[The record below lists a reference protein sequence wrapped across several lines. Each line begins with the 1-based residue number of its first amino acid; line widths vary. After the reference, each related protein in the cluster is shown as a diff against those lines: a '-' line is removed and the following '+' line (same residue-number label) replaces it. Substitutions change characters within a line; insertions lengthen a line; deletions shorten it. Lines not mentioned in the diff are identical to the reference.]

1 VPVPLCLHRFYHRA
15 AMSHDPAGGVKVTT
29 PATTSGGAV
38 RKSAG
43 FMLLEVLV
51 AFAIAALALGVLF
64 QAATSGLRLALVT
77 SRYEE
82 AVARAQSHLIMAVH
96 AVPLEAGDWHGDDGG
111 GYVWHLKVTPI
122 ATTSI
127 HTVSALTRHGSA
139 EVGLTL
145 WSVTI
150 WIGWRDATGLRQVRL
165 ATEQAAEAAQ

>member
-1 VPVPLCLHRFYHRA
+1 MNYDL
-15 AMSHDPAGGVKVTT
+15 AGGAKITT
-29 PATTSGGAV
+29 PETTSRGPV
-38 RKSAG
+38 RNSAG

-64 QAATSGLRLALVT
+64 HAGTSGLRLALVT

-82 AVARAQSHLIMAVH
+82 AVARAQSHLAMAVH

-111 GYVWHLKVTPI
+111 GYIWHLNVTPV

-127 HTVSALTRHGSA
+127 HNVSALARRGSA

-145 WSVTI
+145 WSVTVS
-150 WIGWRDATGLRQVRL
+150 IGWRDGHGLRQVRL
-165 ATEQAAEAAQ
+165 ATEQAGEAPR